1 MGAMREMIKSQHM
14 PGSWFQAMSYLK
26 SRWVISLKQVISL
39 KLAKIMSASLWYRG
53 VAEISVSAGTLM
65 TVRYNIIAG

>member
-1 MGAMREMIKSQHM
+1 MREMIKSQHM

-26 SRWVISLKQVISL
+26 SRWVISLK
-39 KLAKIMSASLWYRG
+39 LAKIMSASLWYRR
-53 VAEISVSAGTLM
+53 VAEISVRASTLM